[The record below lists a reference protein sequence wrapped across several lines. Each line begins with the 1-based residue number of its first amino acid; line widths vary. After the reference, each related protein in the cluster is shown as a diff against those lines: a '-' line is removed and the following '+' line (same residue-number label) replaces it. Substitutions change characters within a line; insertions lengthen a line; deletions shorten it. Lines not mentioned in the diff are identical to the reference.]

1 MTSTTTMNEVSTT
14 VTGSSSGR
22 FVRWLFLLLILSGIG
37 VSGYLSYVK
46 FSDVPMICV
55 SNGAFDCGLVQNS
68 PYSELL
74 GVPIAYLGLATYLVI
89 LGLVVFQSRSSFLR
103 EHGTLLLFGVVF
115 FAWIYSMYLV
125 YIQAFV
131 LRAFCNWCLA
141 HEAIVTVMLVLV
153 SIKLWNHL
161 RSDEA

>member
-1 MTSTTTMNEVSTT
+1 MTSTTTLNELSSVP
-14 VTGSSSGR
+14 GSSSGR
-22 FVRWLFLLLILSGIG
+22 FVRWLFLLLIISGIG

-46 FSDVPMICV
+46 FTDTPMICV
-55 SNGAFDCGLVQNS
+55 ASGAFDCGLVQNS
-68 PYSELL
+68 PYSELF
-74 GVPIAYLGLATYLVI
+74 GVPIAYLGLATYFVI
-89 LGLVVFQSRSSFLR
+89 LGLVVFQSRSTFLQ
-103 EHGTLLLFGVVF
+103 ENGTLLLFGVVF

-141 HEAIVTVMLVLV
+141 HEAIMTVMLVLV

-161 RSDEA
+161 QSDEA